1 MPRFRHVDF
10 SFEIKDPW
18 WIKAEIA
25 GYRLSQY
32 DEFWESVIV
41 RGSFRTDLDRA
52 ANGEVVKVP
61 LHDIKQYGD
70 RNAWSG
76 NVCVQGDTIVPHS
89 RGTLAAHARSL
100 GNVLAGT
107 GTLAEWPETVFCFA
121 IDKIG
126 ETLTMRRSPG
136 DRSMGVPRRVHGTA
150 RYRRS
155 IPAPTASPI
164 VTDCMHELE
173 SGRLHRFGDWPIES
187 VPESPGVYTIWD
199 QAGQFLYVGKA
210 KTGGLFGRLKSHANG
225 RRGGDQFSVYV
236 ADRFVLRLL
245 TPERIAQI
253 SAGTLRFDELVR
265 DYTRDRLGFRF
276 SPTTDADSI
285 EDAIRAGRW
294 PHGKRPMLNPK

>member
-276 SPTTDADSI
+276 SPLTPTASRTRFEQD
-285 EDAIRAGRW
+285 AGRTARD
-294 PHGKRPMLNPK
+294 KC